1 MKDETELW
9 WSPGQINYSRQQMTE
24 FILPNWD
31 LFKDGI
37 YPPRYTSYVGREQGS
52 QKADYV
58 DAKEIYAE
66 VSIRLAQCPD
76 GEMVLDRYFRDQSW
90 GTLARN
96 YHFPF
101 DEDIKKY
108 IRDQLAYICGYKRK
122 RTEFREWLQSKER
135 VEKFR
140 ALQGLDKAQ
149 REQYLVNQLVECLI

>member
-101 DEDIKKY
+101 DEDIKK
-108 IRDQLAYICGYKRK
+108 LAEIGKRIEAHYGK
-122 RTEFREWLQSKER
+122 PQDIEWAIDSQNKIWILQSR
-135 VEKFR
+135 PITT
-140 ALQGLDKAQ
+140 L
-149 REQYLVNQLVECLI
+149 